1 LTAAGKAKKG
11 RTPAAADAFLLVQ
24 DEIIQFGSPPPRKDT
39 PGDRR
44 KKLPDPS
51 TALANASK
59 KDKKS
64 IGILSKIKS
73 AFPTPVSHLS

>member
-11 RTPAAADAFLLVQ
+11 RTSAAEDAFLLVQ
-24 DEIIQFGSPPPRKDT
+24 DEIMQFGSPPPRKDA

-51 TALANASK
+51 TALKNASD
-59 KDKKS
+59 KDNKS
-64 IGILSKIKS
+64 TGILSKIKS
-73 AFPTPVSHLS
+73 AFSTPVSHLS